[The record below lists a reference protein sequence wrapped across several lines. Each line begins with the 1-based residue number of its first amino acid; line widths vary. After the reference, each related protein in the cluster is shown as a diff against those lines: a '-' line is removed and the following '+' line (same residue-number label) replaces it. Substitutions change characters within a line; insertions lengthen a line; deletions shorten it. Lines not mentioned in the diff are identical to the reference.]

1 MKLLLIEDEKEL
13 ALSIQKYLTDKDFVC
28 EWVYNK
34 KDAIEKISIYDY
46 DCILLDLMLPDG
58 NGFDILKELK
68 HQNKTEGI
76 IIISANETLAT
87 RIEGFEIGADDYLTK
102 PFHLSELLVRI
113 QALIRR
119 RYFKG
124 SNIVS
129 FNEIHIDILSK
140 TVKVNNN
147 KIDTTKKEIDLLLYL
162 IGNENRV
169 LSKSAIAE
177 HLSGDMADMLDNHAV
192 IDADRGGEAGTV
204 NISHGDGVA
213 VGTTKAE
220 AAIFEDGLSKPA
232 ASLFTAHCLTCRW
245 HIFLSALGSNA
256 RALCAA
262 MAEFTLLNRL
272 KRFCKTCSAPD
283 PRRLFQCRACG

>member
-58 NGFDILKELK
+58 NGFDILKEIK
-68 HQNKTEGI
+68 HQNKAEGI
-76 IIISANETLAT
+76 IIISAKETLET
-87 RIEGFEIGADDYLTK
+87 RIEGFNLGADDYLTK

-119 RYFKG
+119 KNFNG
-124 SNIVS
+124 NNIVV
-129 FNEIHIDILSK
+129 FNEISIDILSK
-140 TVKVNNN
+140 TVKVNN
-147 KIDTTKKEIDLLLYL
+147 KLIDITKKEIDLLLYL

-177 HLSGDMADMLDNHAV
+177 HLSGDMADMLDNHDFVYAH
-192 IDADRGGEAGTV
+192 IKNLKKKLYDAG
-204 NISHGDGVA
+204 SGDYIKSVY
-213 VGTTKAE
+213 
-220 AAIFEDGLSKPA
+220 GLGYK
-232 ASLFTAHCLTCRW
+232 W
-245 HIFLSALGSNA
+245 NN
-256 RALCAA
+256 
-262 MAEFTLLNRL
+262 E
-272 KRFCKTCSAPD
+272 
-283 PRRLFQCRACG
+283 

>member
-68 HQNKTEGI
+68 HQKKAEGI
-76 IIISANETLAT
+76 IIISAKETLET

-119 RYFKG
+119 KNFNG
-124 SNIVS
+124 NNIVV
-129 FNEIHIDILSK
+129 FNEISIDILSK
-140 TVKVNNN
+140 TVKVNN
-147 KIDTTKKEIDLLLYL
+147 KLIDITKKEIDLLLYL

-177 HLSGDMADMLDNHAV
+177 HLSGDMADMLDNHDFVYAH
-192 IDADRGGEAGTV
+192 IKNLKKKLYDAG
-204 NISHGDGVA
+204 SGDYIKSVY
-213 VGTTKAE
+213 
-220 AAIFEDGLSKPA
+220 GLGYK
-232 ASLFTAHCLTCRW
+232 W
-245 HIFLSALGSNA
+245 NN
-256 RALCAA
+256 
-262 MAEFTLLNRL
+262 E
-272 KRFCKTCSAPD
+272 
-283 PRRLFQCRACG
+283 